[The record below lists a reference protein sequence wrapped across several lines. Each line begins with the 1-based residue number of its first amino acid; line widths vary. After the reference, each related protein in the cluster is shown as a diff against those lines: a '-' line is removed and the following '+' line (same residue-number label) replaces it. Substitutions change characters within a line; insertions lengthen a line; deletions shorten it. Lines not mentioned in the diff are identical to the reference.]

1 MTTIAVQGDEMSCDG
16 LSTGGYGR
24 KQDNVNKIMSHKG
37 ELWGFAGK
45 VYARSKWVKWIDGG
59 RKLSNMPKE
68 AEAIRLSKG
77 EITIYNPDEEF
88 IEKMRTHFAAIGSG
102 RCFAIGALE
111 AGATASE
118 AVSIACAY
126 DVTSSGSITTV
137 KLGDITE

>member
-45 VYARSKWVKWIDGG
+45 VYARS
-59 RKLSNMPKE
+59 
-68 AEAIRLSKG
+68 
-77 EITIYNPDEEF
+77 PDEEF